1 MKYNLTRLVT
11 LIAILSL
18 GSLGFGQTSTA
29 RNIPSRPTETAAKKA
44 PGRTPASTESIEG
57 DLKEALSV
65 IEGNYIDGKKLD
77 YNDVFKSS
85 IDSALHTLDPHS
97 NYFDAKEFEQFKT
110 DQSSRYFGIG
120 ATIGDLSDADGKVLA
135 TYIKATF
142 DGAPANKAG
151 LRYGDKLVSF
161 SGQRLMPD
169 GKIVEA
175 KNESLLNKPFP
186 EVRSYLRGP
195 EGTTIQLTVEHL
207 GGQRETV
214 SITRGAVA
222 QPSISEA
229 YMLRPGVGYLAM
241 RGGFNQTT
249 FAEFAE
255 DMRELKAQGAS
266 QFILDLRDNGGGLV
280 REAYRVANY
289 FLTDGQIVFTQK
301 GRVDDVSQ
309 RYPAQNPKPDRSP
322 VVVLVNGNTAS
333 ASEIF
338 TGAMQDH
345 DRALV
350 VGTTTFGKGLVQN
363 PFLIES
369 TPGSQK
375 DPSMLLLTIA
385 KYETPS
391 GRLIQRDYSNG
402 ELYNYY
408 TEGGSFRN
416 DENGGGPQ
424 APQGPESK
432 TDTGRP
438 VFGGGGIKPDVVIK
452 PDTISIERAN
462 FEAKLQSPVFAFA
475 IELVQGHIKG
485 FENYKVSAP
494 IKFDY
499 DIKSTD
505 FPITEQLIAAFKQF
519 AGEKYKLAPTTV
531 DKEREFIDRTLRSE
545 LVTAAFGSTTSFE
558 VLNEYDNQ
566 LLKAVDQ
573 LPQARALS
581 MKADRLRGTASP
593 NPSN

>member
-1 MKYNLTRLVT
+1 MKHKFTRLVT
-11 LIAILSL
+11 LVAILSL
-18 GSLGFGQTSTA
+18 ASLGFGQTSTA

-44 PGRTPASTESIEG
+44 PARAAASPDSIES
-57 DLKEALSV
+57 DLKEALTV
-65 IEGNYIDGKKLD
+65 VENNYINGKKLD

-97 NYFDAKEFEQFKT
+97 NYFDQKEFDQFKT

-120 ATIGDLSDADGKVLA
+120 ATIGDLSDPDGKVIG

-142 DGAPANKAG
+142 DQAPANKAG

-161 SGQRLMPD
+161 SGSRLMPD
-169 GKIVEA
+169 GKTVEVQ
-175 KNESLLNKPFP
+175 NESLLGKPFP

-195 EGTTIQLTVEHL
+195 EGTTVQLTVEHL

-214 SITRGAVA
+214 SITRGAVP

-229 YMLRPGVGYLAM
+229 YILRPGVGYLAM
-241 RGGFNQTT
+241 RGGFNSTT
-249 FAEFAE
+249 FAEFAQ
-255 DMRELKAQGAS
+255 DMRDLKAAGAT

-280 REAYRVANY
+280 RESYRVANY
-289 FLTDGQIVFTQK
+289 FLNDGQIVFTQK
-301 GRVDDVSQ
+301 GRNDDVTQ
-309 RYPAQNPKPDRSP
+309 RYPAQNPRPDHSP
-322 VVVLVNGNTAS
+322 VVMLVNGNTAS

-338 TGAMQDH
+338 AGAMQDH

-363 PFLIES
+363 PFLLDY
-369 TPGSQK
+369 G
-375 DPSMLLLTIA
+375 SMLLLTIA

-402 ELYNYY
+402 DLYNYY

-424 APQGPESK
+424 TPQGPESK

-438 VFGGGGIKPDVVIK
+438 VFGGGGIKPDVFIK
-452 PDTISIERAN
+452 PDTITREKAD
-462 FEAKLQSPVFAFA
+462 FEINKIQSPVFAFA
-475 IELVQGHIKG
+475 IELVQGHVKG
-485 FENYKVSAP
+485 FENYKVSGP
-494 IKFDY
+494 IKYDH

-505 FPITEQLIAAFKQF
+505 FAITEPLIVAFKQF
-519 AGEKYKLAPTTV
+519 AAEKYKLAPATV
-531 DKEREFIDRTLRSE
+531 DKEREFVDRTLRSE
-545 LVTAAFGSTTSFE
+545 LVTAAYGSTTSLQ
-558 VLNEYDNQ
+558 VQNEYDNQ
-566 LLKAVDQ
+566 LLKALDQ
-573 LPQARALS
+573 LPQARALA
-581 MKADRLRGTASP
+581 MKADRLHSTASRTDL
-593 NPSN
+593 NQ